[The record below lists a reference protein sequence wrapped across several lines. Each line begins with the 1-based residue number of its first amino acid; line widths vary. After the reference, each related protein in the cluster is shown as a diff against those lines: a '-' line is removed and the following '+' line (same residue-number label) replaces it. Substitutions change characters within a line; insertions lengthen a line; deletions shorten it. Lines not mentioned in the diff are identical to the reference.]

1 MKFGMHNE
9 KYSRMASGGIMKEQ
23 MRQYKHNEYAN
34 DVDTDKSH
42 LNQYDGNLK
51 WDSVFKDAI
60 SVTEST
66 IGKKVRKDTVILN
79 SIVEAVP
86 KSWSRGKVLEYFK
99 KQDDMIH
106 QLLQEKGI
114 EDKWHLSS
122 IIHFDETTPHRT
134 FTFVPVKEEYFKKQ
148 DDMIHQLLQ
157 EKGIEDKWHLSSI
170 IHFDET
176 TPHRTFTFVPVKDG
190 KLQNKNIVNK
200 SFLAELQKR
209 GWSVYQDFAMDNP
222 SLEKMDIYENGSKAE
237 HKHELQY
244 KLDKLKEDIKAQ
256 ESILRHLNEQ
266 INEFKHTYSEL
277 PQITQI
283 QPVNGLFG
291 QIKGVSV
298 EDIKKLK
305 NEAINGYNLYK
316 QVADLTKKTEEL
328 KSKLMDN
335 RIEIMDL
342 EQEKNHLYY
351 ENQSLLNS
359 IAELQNKYDDYT
371 FFVNT
376 ALKEIDPTE
385 AKKMVNVFNTLKQER
400 AMQNQ
405 NDIGYEL

>member
-1 MKFGMHNE
+1 MTLKERIMKFGMHNE
-9 KYSRMASGGIMKEQ
+9 KYNRMAAGGIMKEQ
-23 MRQYKHNEYAN
+23 MRQYKHCDYAN
-34 DVDTDKSH
+34 DVDTDKCH
-42 LNQYDGNLK
+42 LNHYDGNLK
-51 WDSVFKDAI
+51 WDSVFKEAI

-66 IGKKVRKDTVILN
+66 IGKKVRKDTVIVN

-86 KSWSRGKVLEYFK
+86 KSWNRGKV
-99 KQDDMIH
+99 
-106 QLLQEKGI
+106 
-114 EDKWHLSS
+114 S
-122 IIHFDETTPHRT
+122 
-134 FTFVPVKEEYFKKQ
+134 EYFKKQ

-237 HKHELQY
+237 HKNELQY

-351 ENQSLLNS
+351 ENQSLLNT

>member
-86 KSWSRGKVLEYFK
+86 KSWSRGKVL
-99 KQDDMIH
+99 
-106 QLLQEKGI
+106 
-114 EDKWHLSS
+114 
-122 IIHFDETTPHRT
+122 
-134 FTFVPVKEEYFKKQ
+134 EYFKKQ

-400 AMQNQ
+400 AIQNQ
-405 NDIGYEL
+405 NDIDYEL